1 MTATRTEPSLC
12 RFCHAGCPITVE
24 LEGDRPVKV
33 VGNPNSPTYDGFLCR
48 RGRALPE
55 QLAQPDRLLHSQKRQ
70 DDGSYAPIP
79 VEQAMDEIADR
90 ISAIVEE
97 HGPRSVALYLGTYS
111 APYPAAGVIAGGWL
125 AMLGSPMLFTSNTI
139 DQPGK
144 DVANAMLGQWRAGP
158 DSFADADV
166 WMVVGGN
173 PVVTMA
179 GGIPSQNPGKR
190 LKDRLAAGMKL
201 IVIDPRRTQ
210 TAARAQVHLATRPGE
225 DVALL
230 AAMLHVI
237 FEEGRYDT
245 EFVDAHVR
253 GLEGL
258 RAAVAPFTP
267 AVAAARADVPEADII
282 EAARTFADAERG
294 LACGITGANMSGH
307 STLVEYLLLCLN
319 TVCGRFLRAGD
330 TVANPGVTL
339 PRATPKAEAVD
350 PRPYRDVGEQVR
362 VRGLGQSAAGM
373 PTAALAD
380 EILTDGEGQV
390 RVLISSGGNPTA
402 AWPDQQRTAAAMEKL
417 ELLVQVDIKMS
428 ATASMADYVI
438 APKISF
444 EVPGLSYASES
455 IEAQSVLWGLAEP
468 FGMYAPALIDV
479 PPGSDLI
486 EEWELFY
493 GLAQRMGLPLFATG
507 LPSMTATEREDRRL
521 EPLDMEHKPTTDEL
535 FALLTAGSRI
545 DLDTIKEHPDG
556 ARFDEDIVVEPADP
570 GTTGRLDVGNVDMV
584 AELGAVAA
592 EPLDEAADA
601 GFPFRLISRRL
612 AYVYNSSGRDL
623 PSLTPD
629 RGAYNPAFLHPDDLT
644 DLGLAEGDRVTL
656 TSAHGE
662 IVAIVAGDPTL
673 RRALVSM
680 SHAFGPAPGQET
692 DLVRDGSSTARLISV
707 EHDIDPISGIPRMS
721 GVPVRV
727 TPA

>member
-1 MTATRTEPSLC
+1 MSTTRIEPSLC

-24 LEGDRPVKV
+24 LDGDRPVRV
-33 VGNPNSPTYDGFLCR
+33 IGNPHSPTYDGFLCR

-55 QLAQPDRLLHSQKRQ
+55 QLTHPDRLLHSQKRQ
-70 DDGSYAPIP
+70 DDGTYAPIG
-79 VEQAMDEIADR
+79 VEQAMDEIAAR
-90 ISAIVEE
+90 ISGIVEE
-97 HGPRSVALYLGTYS
+97 HGARSVALYLGTYS
-111 APYPAAGVIAGGWL
+111 APYPASGVMAGGWL

-144 DVANAMLGQWRAGP
+144 EVANAMLGRWRAGP
-158 DSFADADV
+158 DAFADSDV

-179 GGIPSQNPGKR
+179 GGIPSQNPGQR
-190 LKDRLAAGMKL
+190 LGDRLAAGMRL

-210 TAARAQVHLATRPGE
+210 TAARAHVHLAPRPGE

-237 FEEGRYDT
+237 LDEGRHDAD
-245 EFVDAHVR
+245 FVRDHVQGLDA
-253 GLEGL
+253 L

-267 AVAAARADVPEADII
+267 VVAAARADVAEADIV

-307 STLVEYLLLCLN
+307 SSLVEYLMLCLN

-339 PRATPKAEAVD
+339 PRATPRAEAVD
-350 PRPYRDVGEQVR
+350 PRPYRDVGESVR

-380 EILTDGEGQV
+380 EILTEGEGRV
-390 RVLISSGGNPTA
+390 RVLISSGGNPVA
-402 AWPDQQRTAAAMEKL
+402 AWPDQQRTAAAMEAL
-417 ELLVQVDIKMS
+417 DLLVQVDIKMS

-468 FGMYAPALIDV
+468 FGMYAPALVD
-479 PPGSDLI
+479 PPADSDLI

-493 GLAQRMGLPLFATG
+493 GLAQRMGVPLFATG
-507 LPSMTATEREDRRL
+507 LPSTTATDREDRRL

-545 DLDTIKEHPDG
+545 DLDEIKAHPDG
-556 ARFDEDIVVEPADP
+556 ARFDEDIVVAPAHP
-570 GTTGRLDVGNVDMV
+570 EATGRLDVGNADMV
-584 AELGAVAA
+584 AELAQVAA
-592 EPLDEAADA
+592 EPDAAADDL
-601 GFPFRLISRRL
+601 PFRLISRRL

-629 RGAYNPAFLHPDDLT
+629 RGAYNPAFLHPDDLAE
-644 DLGLAEGDRVTL
+644 LGLAEGDRATL

-662 IVAIVAGDPTL
+662 VTALVAPDATL
-673 RRALVSM
+673 RRGLVSM
-680 SHAFGPAPGQET
+680 AHAFGPTPGAEG
-692 DLVRDGSSTARLISV
+692 DLVRDGSSTARLIGVS
-707 EHDIDPISGIPRMS
+707 DGFDPISGIPRMS
-721 GVPVRV
+721 GVPLHVA
-727 TPA
+727 PA